1 MNENAIPACGQTLHD
16 ILLGYLQSNHSF
28 PWPGADG
35 LRLEDALNS
44 YLEAV
49 ALGRVPDGPELLSRH
64 PELSDEWRFFLARE
78 SNASHRLSDQPDRTQ
93 PKN

>member
-1 MNENAIPACGQTLHD
+1 MSENAIPAAGQTLHD
-16 ILLGYLQSNHSF
+16 ILLGYLQANHSF

-35 LRLEDALNS
+35 LTLEDALNS

-49 ALGRVPDGPELLSRH
+49 ALGRVPGGAELLRRH
-64 PELSDEWRFFLARE
+64 PELGDEWRFSHARE
-78 SNASHRLSDQPDRTQ
+78 INASHPSAGQSARTQ